1 MRESLE
7 GTAKGRSKRSAG
19 DVYGHAVP
27 CVGEGGRVDASRGRQ
42 RSSEKS
48 LNSRS
53 EKRDIRG
60 AENPQG
66 IPTKSEP
73 MPRKHTRLTD
83 LIKQAPEARRTPGHT
98 QFFR

>member
-1 MRESLE
+1 MRESVE
-7 GTAKGRSKRSAG
+7 GTAKGRSKRSFG
-19 DVYGHAVP
+19 DAVYGHAVP
-27 CVGEGGRVDASRGRQ
+27 CVGEGGRVDASRKGRQ

-66 IPTKSEP
+66 IPTKSRAYATE
-73 MPRKHTRLTD
+73 TRTD
-83 LIKQAPEARRTPGHT
+83 
-98 QFFR
+98 